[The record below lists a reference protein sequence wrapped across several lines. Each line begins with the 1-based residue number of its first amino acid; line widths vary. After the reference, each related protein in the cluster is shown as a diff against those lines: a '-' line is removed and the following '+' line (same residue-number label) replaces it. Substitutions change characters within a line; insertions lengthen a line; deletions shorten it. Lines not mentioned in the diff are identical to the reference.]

1 MERNLRVCRACEKIL
16 RGRSDKKFCNDHC
29 RNTHNNRLRAPETT
43 FIRNITLVIR
53 RNRAILKSVLGENK
67 NASVERNQLI
77 EQGFRFRYH
86 THLENQSKGDHVV
99 CCYDVG
105 YLPAEKDK
113 VLVVRVNRTF

>member
-67 NASVERNQLI
+67 NASVERNMLI

-86 THLENQSKGDHVV
+86 THLENQSQGEHVV